1 MSHDRFDLTD
11 LRLLL
16 DVVEAGSI
24 TAGCERSHLALAS
37 ASARLRQMED
47 ALGATLLERHR
58 SGVRPTPAGRAAV
71 HHARLM
77 LQQVEQMRGDLAD
90 HARGM
95 AGRVRVLANTAALT
109 EYLPGALARFL
120 VAHAAIDVDVQER
133 PSHAIVQQLLDG
145 AADLGIVADAV
156 DLTRLEA
163 RPFRRDRLVLLVPRG
178 HAQARRR
185 RLAFAEVLGEHFVGL
200 GEDSA
205 LHQTLSLQAQRL
217 GWHLR
222 IRVRLR
228 SFEAMGAMVAAGVGL
243 AVVPALAAQRLAAG
257 HGLRVV
263 ALSDA
268 WADRELMLCARSFV
282 QLPAHAVRLVETL
295 LKDAEESV

>member
-58 SGVRPTPAGRAAV
+58 SGVRPTPAGWAAV

-77 LQQVEQMRGDLAD
+77 LQQVEQLRGDLAD

-120 VAHAAIDVDVQER
+120 AAHAAIDVDVQER
-133 PSHAIVQQLLDG
+133 PSHAIVQQLHDG

-156 DLTRLEA
+156 DLARLEI
-163 RPFRRDRLVLLVPRG
+163 RPFRRDQLVLLVPRG
-178 HAQARRR
+178 HALARRR
-185 RLAFAEVLGEHFVGL
+185 RLAFAEVLAEHFVGL

-205 LHQTLSLQAQRL
+205 LQQTLALQAQRL
-217 GWHLR
+217 GWRLR

-243 AVVPALAAQRLAAG
+243 AVVPAAAAQRLAAG
-257 HGLRVV
+257 RGLSVV
-263 ALSDA
+263 ALSDT
-268 WADRELMLCARSFV
+268 WADRELMLCARSFG
-282 QLPAHAVRLVETL
+282 QLPAHAARLVEAL
-295 LKDAEESV
+295 LQDAGESV